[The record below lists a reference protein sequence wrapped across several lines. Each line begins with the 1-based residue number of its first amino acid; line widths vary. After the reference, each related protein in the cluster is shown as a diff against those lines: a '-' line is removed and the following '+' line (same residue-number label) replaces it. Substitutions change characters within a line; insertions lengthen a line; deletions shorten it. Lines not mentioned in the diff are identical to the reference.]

1 MKRQVFFSFHYS
13 NDNWRASQVRNM
25 GIVSGDS
32 TFSDNDWE
40 EVKLK
45 SDAMIKLWIDSQMAK
60 RSCVVVLI
68 GEKTAG
74 RKWINYEIEK
84 AILYFTQESLA
95 SGGVQE
101 YTIDT
106 GQDRQTVK
114 RSDLSSLYVRQKEL
128 LNIISIL
135 ETRVHPTGGAVR
147 VQPW

>member
-1 MKRQVFFSFHYS
+1 MALIDLSFN
-13 NDNWRASQVRNM
+13 NDSPLQ
-25 GIVSGDS
+25 
-32 TFSDNDWE
+32 FWE
-40 EVKLK
+40 DELNNTRR
-45 SDAMIKLWIDSQMAK
+45 L
-60 RSCVVVLI
+60 L
-68 GEKTAG
+68 
-74 RKWINYEIEK
+74 YEIEK
-84 AILYFTQESLA
+84 AILYFTQEALS

-135 ETRVHPTGGAVR
+135 ETRVRPAGGAVR

>member
-1 MKRQVFFSFHYS
+1 MCSMALIDLSFN
-13 NDNWRASQVRNM
+13 NDSPLQ
-25 GIVSGDS
+25 
-32 TFSDNDWE
+32 FWE
-40 EVKLK
+40 DELNNTRR
-45 SDAMIKLWIDSQMAK
+45 L
-60 RSCVVVLI
+60 L
-68 GEKTAG
+68 
-74 RKWINYEIEK
+74 YEIEK
-84 AILYFTQESLA
+84 AILYFTQEALS

-135 ETRVHPTGGAVR
+135 ETRVRPAGGAVR

>member
-1 MKRQVFFSFHYS
+1 MALIDPSFN
-13 NDNWRASQVRNM
+13 NDSPLQFWKDELNNARR
-25 GIVSGDS
+25 
-32 TFSDNDWE
+32 
-40 EVKLK
+40 L
-45 SDAMIKLWIDSQMAK
+45 L
-60 RSCVVVLI
+60 
-68 GEKTAG
+68 
-74 RKWINYEIEK
+74 YEIEK
-84 AILYFTQESLA
+84 AILYFTQEALS

-135 ETRVHPTGGAVR
+135 ETRVRPTGGAVR

>member
-1 MKRQVFFSFHYS
+1 MALIDLSFS
-13 NDNWRASQVRNM
+13 NDSPLQFWKDELNNARR
-25 GIVSGDS
+25 
-32 TFSDNDWE
+32 
-40 EVKLK
+40 L
-45 SDAMIKLWIDSQMAK
+45 L
-60 RSCVVVLI
+60 
-68 GEKTAG
+68 
-74 RKWINYEIEK
+74 YEIEK
-84 AILYFTQESLA
+84 AILYFTQEALS

-135 ETRVHPTGGAVR
+135 ETRVRPTGGAVR

>member
-84 AILYFTQESLA
+84 AIELNKGIVGIYIHNLKDRFGNQSNQGRNLHSLLQ
-95 SGGVQE
+95 SMFMK
-101 YTIDT
+101 IFK
-106 GQDRQTVK
+106 VK
-114 RSDLSSLYVRQKEL
+114 WK
-128 LNIISIL
+128 N
-135 ETRVHPTGGAVR
+135 
-147 VQPW
+147 

>member
-84 AILYFTQESLA
+84 AIELNKGIVGIYIHNLKDRFGNQSNLIILHYLELANRYQVMSVAIILHSLLQ
-95 SGGVQE
+95 SMFMK
-101 YTIDT
+101 IFK
-106 GQDRQTVK
+106 VK
-114 RSDLSSLYVRQKEL
+114 WK
-128 LNIISIL
+128 N
-135 ETRVHPTGGAVR
+135 
-147 VQPW
+147 

>member
-1 MKRQVFFSFHYS
+1 MALIDPSFN
-13 NDNWRASQVRNM
+13 NDSPLQFWE
-25 GIVSGDS
+25 DEL
-32 TFSDNDWE
+32 DNARR
-40 EVKLK
+40 L
-45 SDAMIKLWIDSQMAK
+45 L
-60 RSCVVVLI
+60 
-68 GEKTAG
+68 
-74 RKWINYEIEK
+74 YEIEK
-84 AILYFTQESLA
+84 AILYFTQEALS

-135 ETRVHPTGGAVR
+135 ETRVRPTGGAVR